1 MSLITLQTDFGTR
14 DAFVGIMKGV
24 ILGIDPE
31 LRVVDLSHH
40 IPPFDLRL
48 PGLNWVAA
56 VPYFPSGTVHVAVVD
71 PGVGTDRDIIVAVIH
86 DQLFLC
92 PDNGLLTPVIEEFGA
107 PKECYTV
114 ENLSWRAKPPHP
126 TFHGRDILAP
136 VAAHLALG
144 EPLTLVGHRRTSWV
158 TLPWSKPAVA
168 PGRIDGEV
176 LYIDHFGNLW
186 LNVRPRDLVAAGIEP
201 AQAKASVESWTTTGV
216 RPSYG
221 FAGEGDLVLL
231 TNSVGH
237 LELGI
242 NKGNAAEKLGVG
254 QGSKVTIERG

>member
-114 ENLSWRAKPPHP
+114 ENLSWRAKPP
-126 TFHGRDILAP
+126 
-136 VAAHLALG
+136 
-144 EPLTLVGHRRTSWV
+144 
-158 TLPWSKPAVA
+158 
-168 PGRIDGEV
+168 
-176 LYIDHFGNLW
+176 
-186 LNVRPRDLVAAGIEP
+186 
-201 AQAKASVESWTTTGV
+201 
-216 RPSYG
+216 
-221 FAGEGDLVLL
+221 
-231 TNSVGH
+231 
-237 LELGI
+237 
-242 NKGNAAEKLGVG
+242 
-254 QGSKVTIERG
+254 